1 VPHANVAQLTGKPR
15 LLVRNESL
23 RQELGRGDACEGAE
37 IFLLRKLCHRNPRE
51 PCKRLPTGTHE
62 LRILKIS
69 QSYYPFLEAGGPP
82 TKIRAIASRLA
93 QHGHQVTVLTSDLGL
108 DQHDS
113 VPSNLNLKRG
123 RWGWQAE
130 DGGVE
135 TIYLRSLARYRAL
148 TLNPDILSFC
158 RERMGNIDV
167 THIYGLY
174 DLLGPTV
181 ARECDRRGIP
191 YVLEPIGMYRP
202 ILRSLRLKRMYHRVL
217 GVRLIHGAE
226 FLIAT
231 SEQEKQELLAG
242 GVEEQ
247 RVVVRRNGIDA
258 PARLPEAGQFR
269 LKWKI
274 PAEAKVILFLGRI
287 IAKKSPEMLIHAFAD
302 WRAKAGPNIP
312 SFLVVAGPE
321 EETAYLRAL
330 KKICKKLNVEE
341 IVRFT
346 GPLYGDAKWAAY
358 RDADVFVLASQNE
371 NFGNAAAESAAC
383 GTPVIVTDQC
393 GIAPIM
399 GGRAG
404 IVVQHSAQALE
415 QALASLLSDPRLREA
430 FRDGC
435 VTVTRELSWAEP
447 VAQMERLYEQCSI
460 GAASRSSAA
469 ASPALTSASKEP

>member
-1 VPHANVAQLTGKPR
+1 
-15 LLVRNESL
+15 
-23 RQELGRGDACEGAE
+23 
-37 IFLLRKLCHRNPRE
+37 
-51 PCKRLPTGTHE
+51 
-62 LRILKIS
+62 LRILNIS

-82 TKIRAIASRLA
+82 TKVRAIASRLA

-108 DQHDS
+108 DRHDS
-113 VPSNLNLKRG
+113 LPSNLNLKRG

-135 TIYLRSLARYRAL
+135 TIYLRSVARYRAL
-148 TLNPDILSFC
+148 TLNPDILSFS
-158 RERMGNIDV
+158 RERIGNIDV
-167 THIYGLY
+167 AHIYGLY
-174 DLLGPTV
+174 DLLGPII
-181 ARECDRRGIP
+181 AKACDRRGIP

-202 ILRSLRLKRMYHRVL
+202 ILRSLRLKRMYHRAL
-217 GVRLIHGAE
+217 GARLIHRAQ

-231 SEQEKQELLAG
+231 SEQEKQEILAG

-258 PARLPEAGQFR
+258 PARLPEAGRFR
-269 LKWKI
+269 LKWNI
-274 PAEAKVILFLGRI
+274 PEEAKVILFLGRI
-287 IAKKSPEMLIHAFAD
+287 IAKKSPEMLIHAFAR
-302 WRAKAGPNIP
+302 WRAKVAPNVP

-321 EETAYLRAL
+321 QEMAYLRAL
-330 KKICKKLNVEE
+330 KEICKDLNIEG

-358 RDADVFVLASQNE
+358 RDADVFVLPSQNE

-393 GIAPIM
+393 GIAPIV

-404 IVVQHSAQALE
+404 IVVQHSTQTLE
-415 QALASLLSDPRLREA
+415 QALALLLSNSRLREV

-435 VTVTRELSWAEP
+435 ATVTRELSWAEP
-447 VAQMERLYEQCSI
+447 VAQMESLYAQCTI
-460 GAASRSSAA
+460 EAASRSSAA
-469 ASPALTSASKEP
+469 RSRVLTCASKEP

>member
-1 VPHANVAQLTGKPR
+1 M
-15 LLVRNESL
+15 
-23 RQELGRGDACEGAE
+23 
-37 IFLLRKLCHRNPRE
+37 
-51 PCKRLPTGTHE
+51 
-62 LRILKIS
+62 RILKIS

-82 TKIRAIASRLA
+82 TKVRAIASRLA

-108 DQHDS
+108 DRHDS
-113 VPSNLNLKRG
+113 VPTNLKLKRG
-123 RWGWQAE
+123 RWGWEAE

-135 TIYLRSLARYRAL
+135 TIYLRSRARYRAL
-148 TLNPDILSFC
+148 TLNPDILSFS
-158 RERMGNIDV
+158 RERLGNMDV

-174 DLLGPTV
+174 DLLGPMI
-181 ARECDRRGIP
+181 ARDCVRRAIP

-217 GVRLIHGAE
+217 GARLIHGAQ

-231 SEQEKQELLAG
+231 SEQEKQEILAG

-258 PARLPEAGQFR
+258 PATLPEAGHFR

-274 PAEAKVILFLGRI
+274 PKDAKVILFLGRI
-287 IAKKSPEMLIHAFAD
+287 IAKKSPEMLIHAFAR
-302 WRAKAGPNIP
+302 WRAKAASNI
-312 SFLVVAGPE
+312 SSILVVAGPE
-321 EETAYLRAL
+321 EEVAYLHAL
-330 KKICKKLNVEE
+330 KEICKDLNIEG

-393 GIAPIM
+393 GIAPIV

-404 IVVQHSAQALE
+404 MVVQHSTLALE

-435 VTVTRELSWAEP
+435 ATVTRELSWAEP
-447 VAQMERLYEQCSI
+447 VAQMERLYEQCTI
-460 GAASRSSAA
+460 GAASRSSTVR
-469 ASPALTSASKEP
+469 SPVLTCASKEP